1 MGKIKKHKKKIL
13 VGVLVVAILT
23 CLGFSGYKYYEH
35 YQDTRFENK
44 NWMNRH
50 VRLEENNE
58 GVYEVKTDEDIDI
71 FNLVYQDVIENK
83 IEELKS
89 SDNYSLSNPLI
100 IYNPYGTGSQSYY
113 VYLGKGYDD
122 LSYKITTDGYAD
134 YEHTLGNKDEYQLV
148 GFIPNEV
155 NTLTLKSGDEEEK
168 FDITTPDIQEN
179 VDITLEEFDG
189 DSEAKLTDGLYTVLG
204 HDKNYEANVYLYDNA
219 GVLRNELV
227 LDDYRADRIIF
238 DDDYMYYPYKSRGI
252 MKVNSLGKIE
262 KMYDLGKYRMHHDM
276 VLDDNKLVILV
287 DEVGADTKED
297 VIITLD
303 LDSGEV
309 KEVVDMKD
317 LLPELYE
324 KAVLPEDYETLDWI
338 HLNCLSLKGD
348 DLILSAREL
357 STIVYV
363 SDYETNPEV
372 KYLITDESMLEGTS
386 YDNLLYEK
394 IGDFDDLTLL
404 DFVAKQGETLT
415 GEGDSGH
422 KEGAAEAIENNIRK
436 KVIEKVTVNP
446 RYYAKMSEILD
457 KLIEERKQGVLD
469 YAEMLEKYIKLAKDV
484 DCPEDNDKY
493 PESIRKSKALMAI
506 YDNTGED
513 EKLALR
519 IHKAVKKQ
527 ALSGF
532 RDNQVVVRRIKKALF
547 EILGD
552 DSEVERIYKII
563 EKQEEY

>member
-1 MGKIKKHKKKIL
+1 MKNIKKHKKKIL

-23 CLGFSGYKYYEH
+23 CLVFSGYKYYEH

-71 FNLVYQDVIENK
+71 FNLVYQDVIESK
-83 IEELKS
+83 IENLKS
-89 SDNYSLSNPLI
+89 SGDYSLSNPLI

-134 YEHTLGNKDEYQLV
+134 YEHDLGDKDEYQLV

-155 NTLTLKSGDEEEK
+155 NTLALKSGDVEEK
-168 FDITTPDIQEN
+168 FDITTPDIQED

-189 DSEAKLTDGLYTVLG
+189 DSEAELTDGLYTVLG
-204 HDKNYEANVYLYDNA
+204 HDKNYEANIYLYDNA

-303 LDSGEV
+303 IDSGEV

-394 IGDFDDLTLL
+394 IGDFVDTAGQHAVTYIPGESDGEYYLIMFNNNYGSIVTRP
-404 DFVAKQGETLT
+404 DFEWTNYPGVGTYEEGETSYFYMYRINEEDKTYELVDSVEIPYSSIVSSVQFVDDNLVVGSGMDNSF
-415 GEGDSGH
+415 GEYDEDGELI
-422 KEGAAEAIENNIRK
+422 KQFNYGAK
-436 KVIEKVTVNP
+436 K
-446 RYYAKMSEILD
+446 YAY
-457 KLIEERKQGVLD
+457 RVF
-469 YAEMLEKYIKLAKDV
+469 KYSF
-484 DCPEDNDKY
+484 DNWF
-493 PESIRKSKALMAI
+493 
-506 YDNTGED
+506 N
-513 EKLALR
+513 
-519 IHKAVKKQ
+519 
-527 ALSGF
+527 
-532 RDNQVVVRRIKKALF
+532 
-547 EILGD
+547 
-552 DSEVERIYKII
+552 
-563 EKQEEY
+563 